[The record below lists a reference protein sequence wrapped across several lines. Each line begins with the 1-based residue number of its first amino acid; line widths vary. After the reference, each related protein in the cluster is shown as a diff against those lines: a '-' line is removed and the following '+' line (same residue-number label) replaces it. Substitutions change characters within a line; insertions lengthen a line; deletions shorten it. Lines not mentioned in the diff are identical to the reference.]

1 MAARLMQALLLPA
14 VLGLLSMT
22 APMQLLPALAV
33 RSPDTGRVLLS
44 MPLGAQ
50 ARAVV
55 AQSSGQDSL
64 HQIMM
69 AAPPFAHLRDGDW
82 QVALERPA
90 ATLKLQSD
98 QRLLYAWR
106 APRIIIPR
114 PPAAQAVAVILDK
127 TLPSADLGQLL
138 LDAGHMGAF
147 QVGITHGI
155 SRILLLDGEG
165 GSWVTPRML
174 PAVHWQGG
182 MASFQILQ
190 RVCQMGQLKAGL

>member
-22 APMQLLPALAV
+22 APMQPLQALPV
-33 RSPDTGRVLLS
+33 FSPSSGRVSLS
-44 MPLGAQ
+44 MPPGTQ
-50 ARAVV
+50 AWAVA
-55 AQSSGQDSL
+55 AQSSDQDGL
-64 HQIMM
+64 HQVVM
-69 AAPPFAHLRDGDW
+69 AAPPFAHLRDGYW

-106 APRIIIPR
+106 APRLIIPR
-114 PPAAQAVAVILDK
+114 PPASQAVAVILDK
-127 TLPSADLGQLL
+127 TMPSADLGRLL
-138 LDAGHMGAF
+138 LDSGHMGAF

-165 GSWVTPRML
+165 GNWVTPRML

-182 MASFQILQ
+182 IASFQILQ

>member
-22 APMQLLPALAV
+22 APMQLLALPV

-55 AQSSGQDSL
+55 AQSSGQDGL
-64 HQIMM
+64 HQIVM
-69 AAPPFAHLRDGDW
+69 AAPPFAQLRDGDW

-127 TLPSADLGQLL
+127 HCRLPTWGGYCWTLATWVHSRWALHTASA
-138 LDAGHMGAF
+138 
-147 QVGITHGI
+147 
-155 SRILLLDGEG
+155 
-165 GSWVTPRML
+165 
-174 PAVHWQGG
+174 
-182 MASFQILQ
+182 ASCCWTA
-190 RVCQMGQLKAGL
+190 RVAAGLPRACCLPCTGRAAWHLFRSCNGFARWGS